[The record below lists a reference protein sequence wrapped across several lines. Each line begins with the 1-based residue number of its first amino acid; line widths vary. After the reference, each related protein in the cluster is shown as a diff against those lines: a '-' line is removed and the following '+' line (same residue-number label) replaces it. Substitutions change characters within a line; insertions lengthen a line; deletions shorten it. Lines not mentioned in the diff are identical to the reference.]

1 MKKSLYFALCMLLF
15 VTAGCASTGIPDD
28 TAVLPTQRPTL
39 TIAQTPEVLNTPAFM
54 LELEDLPD
62 PYVPEDAVKNG
73 DYVDVHG
80 NVSNANKLTE
90 FYEAVDAKES
100 AAIRITQYT
109 IEGDAIIADV
119 MFDGIIFH
127 LTVDTT
133 RDKFGAG
140 EITEK
145 EYSLIR
151 TYETE
156 AYRYVFLTDEG
167 EITKELFESGFDGYL
182 LLVDSVS

>member
-1 MKKSLYFALCMLLF
+1 MLLF
-15 VTAGCASTGIPDD
+15 VTAGCASTEIPGN
-28 TAVLPTQRPTL
+28 TAVLPTKTPAL
-39 TIAQTPEVLNTPAFM
+39 TAAQTPEVVNTPAFK
-54 LELEDLPD
+54 LELEALPD
-62 PYVPEDAVKNG
+62 PYLSEDAVENG

-80 NVSNANKLTE
+80 KVSNASKLTD

-119 MFDGIIFH
+119 VFDGSIFH

-133 RDKFGAG
+133 RDMFGAR

-145 EYSLIR
+145 EYLLIS

-156 AYRYVFLTDEG
+156 VNRYVYLTDEP
-167 EITKELFESGFDGYL
+167 EITKEFFESGFDGYL
-182 LLVDSVS
+182 LLVESVS